1 MLFFFAGNSVSEL
14 CFRLAS
20 VFLGCVPV
28 TVNWDAD
35 TPERVLYKLRA
46 TRAKLVLHE
55 PDTDA
60 AKRAFLRERAPDVPH
75 LDAAAAVVVLSPSAS
90 RKSPADVNAGAS
102 SSSSSSSPTLPSIPA
117 DATPAAIDSPRIV
130 IFTSGTTGN
139 PKGVYLTYENYVCN
153 QATFEQFLQIRD
165 AESRVSAVVVNPMH
179 HTNSTSFTDWML
191 RRPRGQ
197 LHLFQRY
204 TTPYWHILSQLG
216 SARARA
222 SPGTFVIAPAVSRHF
237 DFLESL
243 VDDNNSSNKTTRL
256 LMPMDEPALRAGL
269 HHVDFLLGSAP
280 VGPSTV
286 ARLQRFTGKLPLVRF
301 GSTETCLQVMG
312 TPRRLSEEDR
322 LASFQRGWAHVDK
335 VTGEAQPGYFIGQ
348 QHEGLTEVLVVGSVE
363 IGAASFMVPCEEGV
377 PGYIVTRGG
386 NIMQGY
392 VGNAEATARALVQVP
407 GLEADAAGGGVAA
420 AAAAAAAGGGG
431 GPNNT
436 KGGGVKGRAPR
447 PWYLNLGDVGF
458 WMQNPADGNKDVFW
472 MSRESALLIRGG
484 SNYAYEQI
492 NAELTSFLE
501 ERFGVDPATIKL
513 AVVGLKLQSE
523 HEDDCCVTIEVLD
536 AAAAAGPSWLSD
548 LEALGADFIA
558 QACAKQGG
566 VSKGARPAHVRFA
579 EVPRNFKGDIG
590 ERAEKGL
597 GEGNG
602 GQVTRRY
609 KKQEV
614 IRSSKK

>member
-102 SSSSSSSPTLPSIPA
+102 SSPSSSSPTLPSIPA

-492 NAELTSFLE
+492 NAELGGFVARE
-501 ERFGVDPATIKL
+501 FGLAPEQVEV
-513 AVVGLKLQSE
+513 AVVGLRVASE
-523 HEDDCCVTIEVLD
+523 HEDECCVTIELTG
-536 AAAAAGPSWLSD
+536 AALEKQAAV
-548 LEALGADFIA
+548 EKDFLA
-558 QACAKQGG
+558 RAKQGG
-566 VSKGARPAHVRFA
+566 AVSKGAKPDHVRLA
-579 EVPRNFKGDIG
+579 PLPRNFKGVVKVPDLK
-590 ERAEKGL
+590 EEWQRLL
-597 GEGNG
+597 GAKN
-602 GQVTRRY
+602 
-609 KKQEV
+609 
-614 IRSSKK
+614 